1 MINKKIV
8 LITLLLILIIP
19 VTTVIAKEKT
29 ISEWEAEL
37 SRTQTELESNN
48 AQKQKTEAEINN
60 IKSKI
65 NDIYSQV
72 AKINEEIDAKTKE
85 SEMLE
90 EEIKKKNEQI
100 KELMRYYEVSSSGI
114 AILEY
119 IMGAEDI
126 TDLIYRLS
134 VTEQISKYNKK
145 TIEEMNEMIRQNE
158 EIKKELSKRKDELA
172 ALEKDLNNQI
182 AELNKTKNYLNNEGI
197 SLSESIKEMQNTIS
211 YLKKLG
217 CKNNE
222 TQTTCLNRI
231 YASSSSSGG
240 YLPSGTTFYRPLVS
254 GRISSNYGWR
264 TLYGSADNHPAID
277 IATPT
282 GSNVY
287 AVATGRVAKT
297 VPQPYSSCGNQI
309 ILHHEI
315 NGRYYTS
322 HYCHL
327 DQILVSV
334 GQIVT
339 KDTVIAKSGNTGNST
354 GPHLH
359 LSLATGR
366 WYTDYYSYYGSDGF
380 MGHVFDPR
388 EVIVFPPLGS
398 SFYNR

>member
-1 MINKKIV
+1 MMKRKIIL
-8 LITLLLILIIP
+8 LIILLLIPI
-19 VTTVIAKEKT
+19 TTINAKEKT
-29 ISEWEAEL
+29 ISERESEL
-37 SRTQTELESNN
+37 NRTQAELESNS
-48 AQKQKTEAEINN
+48 AKKQQTEAEIN
-60 IKSKI
+60 KTKAKI
-65 NDIYSQV
+65 NDIYQQV

-85 SEMLE
+85 SEMLA
-90 EEIKKKNEQI
+90 EEIKKKNEQT
-100 KELMRYYEVSSSGI
+100 KELMRYYEVSSSGV

-145 TIEEMNEMIRQNE
+145 TIEEMHAMIKKNE
-158 EIKKELSKRKDELA
+158 EIKKELASKKEELA
-172 ALEKDLNNQI
+172 VLEKDLNNQI
-182 AELNKTKNYLNNEGI
+182 AELNKTKSYLNNEGI
-197 SLSESIKEMQNTIS
+197 SLTDSIKEMKETIA

-217 CKNNE
+217 CGNNE
-222 TQTTCLNRI
+222 TQTACLNRV
-231 YASSSSSGG
+231 YASSSSGG
-240 YLPSGTTFYRPLVS
+240 YLPSGSTFYRPLVS

-264 TLYGSADNHPAID
+264 TLYGSADFHPAID
-277 IATPT
+277 ISTPI

-287 AVATGRVAKT
+287 AVATGRVAKV

-315 NGRYYTS
+315 GGRYYTS

-359 LSLATGR
+359 LSITTGR
-366 WYTDYYSYYGSDGF
+366 WYTDYYNYYGDSGF
-380 MGHVFDPR
+380 IGHSFDPR
-388 EVIVFPPLGS
+388 QVIVFPPLGS